1 MAPIADT
8 TMGMNM
14 ATTMGIEASSWIS
27 LIWLASPAL
36 PVGGFSYSEGL
47 ESAIE
52 HGRVYDEKS
61 CEAWLLG
68 QMRLTQARGDWAAVA
83 QAIEAWRSGDV
94 SRLHALAHWLD
105 ATRESAEI
113 RLQSEQMGRSMQD
126 WLRNLGQIEAAQL
139 DLLTRLP
146 PHYALAQALALSRVN
161 VPIEQALQALAFG
174 WAENMVQA
182 AVKSIPLGQHAGQRV
197 LSALVD
203 GIPAAVLIAL
213 HLSDSDRQCFSPM
226 WAILSSRHET
236 QYSRLFRS

>member
-1 MAPIADT
+1 MTMDTEAP
-8 TMGMNM
+8 GWL
-14 ATTMGIEASSWIS
+14 E

-52 HGRVYDEKS
+52 HGRVHDEPS
-61 CEAWLLG
+61 CEKWLLA
-68 QMRLTQARGDWAAVA
+68 QMRLTQARGDWALVA
-83 QAIEAWRSGDV
+83 QAIRAWRCLDIE
-94 SRLHALAHWLD
+94 RLTALARWLD

-126 WLRNLGQIEAAQL
+126 WLRNLGQVDAAQL
-139 DLLTRLP
+139 DILARLP
-146 PHYALAQALALSRVN
+146 PHYAMAQALALSRVDA
-161 VPIEQALQALAFG
+161 PIEQALQTLAFA

-197 LSALVD
+197 LLALRK
-203 GIPAAVLIAL
+203 GIPAAVDTAL
-213 HLSDSDRQCFSPM
+213 NLSDEHRQCFSPM